1 MRCAMRATRARGAPF
16 TMRATRRR
24 GHQYDAR
31 GGDCGEGRA
40 AFSETR
46 RGAFAFGTTTSVG
59 SKFRASTMFT
69 ELGSM
74 LLAKWGAGRTAV
86 VDGRAARK

>member
-1 MRCAMRATRARGAPF
+1 MRCA
-16 TMRATRRR
+16 RRR
-24 GHQYDAR
+24 G
-31 GGDCGEGRA
+31 GEGRA

-74 LLAKWGAGRTAV
+74 LLAKWGARSRRPQTEQTERSCTQIG
-86 VDGRAARK
+86 

>member
-1 MRCAMRATRARGAPF
+1 MRER
-16 TMRATRRR
+16 
-24 GHQYDAR
+24 DAR
-31 GGDCGEGRA
+31 EGRAVRDARDAAEGPPMSDCGEGRA

>member
-1 MRCAMRATRARGAPF
+1 MS
-16 TMRATRRR
+16 
-24 GHQYDAR
+24 
-31 GGDCGEGRA
+31 DCGEGRA
-40 AFSETR
+40 AFSGTR

-74 LLAKWGAGRTAV
+74 LLA
-86 VDGRAARK
+86 

>member
-1 MRCAMRATRARGAPF
+1 MRCARRRPGGGATDAMGEAAIARGS
-16 TMRATRRR
+16 R
-24 GHQYDAR
+24 G
-31 GGDCGEGRA
+31 
-40 AFSETR
+40 FSETR

-74 LLAKWGAGRTAV
+74 LLATQGARRGA
-86 VDGRAARK
+86 DRAELHK